1 CATDH
6 NSDNTTA
13 MLQEWLGAVGK
24 DYHSVALKVQ
34 EEPSSY
40 PDELGP
46 KHWSDKRYE
55 NVMKLKQ
62 EALIYAREQQADY
75 ILVRDWGTG
84 AVRAEVG
91 FSMSPE
97 PVLSL
102 QFMDTDSIL
111 TNNQTLKFLMAQ
123 NKSVV
128 APMLDSQ
135 TFYSNFWCGIT
146 PQGFYRR
153 TADYFPTKNR
163 QRRGCFRVPMV
174 YATFLI
180 DLRKEETSHLAF
192 YPPHPNYT
200 WAFDDIIVFAYS
212 CQEAGEGDGAFG
224 GCRGWGGCAAHLSH
238 PAGVEVHVCNQHHF
252 GYINVPVK
260 AHQTLEDDHAN
271 FVHLT
276 LEAMVDGPPM
286 QRSRHISLLPRPL
299 TKMGFDE
306 IFLINL
312 VRRPDRRQRML
323 ASLQELEIIP
333 RVVDAVDG
341 STLNSSDIKVLGV
354 DLLPGY
360 YDPFSGRTLTKG
372 EVGCFLSHYNIWKE
386 IVSRGLERSVVFED
400 DVRFEAA
407 FPARLQ
413 RLMDELEQAQQDWDL
428 IYLGR
433 KQVNDEDEAPVEG
446 VRNLVVAG
454 YSYWTLAYAI
464 SHHGAQKLLATKPLS
479 KMLPVDEYLPIMY
492 DKHPNED
499 YKRHFSPR
507 DLLVF
512 SAHPLLVYPTHYAGD
527 SNWLSDTETSTIW
540 DDDAKKTDWAG
551 SQKTLRDSRGS
562 AGHLRSTAHD
572 EL

>member
-1 CATDH
+1 LRCATDH
-6 NSDNTTA
+6 NLDNTTA
-13 MLQEWLGAVGK
+13 MLQEWLEAVGK
-24 DYHSVALKVQ
+24 DYHSVSWKVQ

-55 NVMKLKQ
+55 NLMRLKQ
-62 EALIYAREQQADY
+62 EALTYAREQQADY
-75 ILVRDWGTG
+75 ILFV
-84 AVRAEVG
+84 
-91 FSMSPE
+91 
-97 PVLSL
+97 
-102 QFMDTDSIL
+102 DTDSIL

-146 PQGFYRR
+146 PQGYYRR

-163 QRRGCFRVPMV
+163 QRVGCFSVPMV

-180 DLRKEETSHLAF
+180 DLRKEETSRLAF
-192 YPPHPNYT
+192 YPPHLNYT

-212 CQEAGEGDGAFG
+212 CQAAGA
-224 GCRGWGGCAAHLSH
+224 
-238 PAGVEVHVCNQHHF
+238 EVHVCNQQRF

-260 AHQTLEDDHAN
+260 AHQTLEDECAN

-286 QRSRHISLLPRPL
+286 QRSRHISLLPKPL

-312 VRRPDRRQRML
+312 VRRPDRRWRML
-323 ASLQELEIIP
+323 LSLQELGIAP

-354 DLLPGY
+354 DLLPGVVLGWI
-360 YDPFSGRTLTKG
+360 FTSASSLQ
-372 EVGCFLSHYNIWKE
+372 

-413 RLMDELEQAQQDWDL
+413 RLMEELEGAQQDWDL

-433 KQVNDEDEAPVEG
+433 KQVNVEDEAPVEG

-454 YSYWTLAYAI
+454 YSYWTLAYTI
-464 SHHGAQKLLATKPLS
+464 SYRGAQKLLAAKPLS
-479 KMLPVDEYLPIMY
+479 KMLPVDEFLPIMY

-499 YKRHFSPR
+499 YKQHFAPR

-540 DDDAKKTDWAG
+540 DDDAKKTNWAG
-551 SQKTLRDSRGS
+551 SQKTLRDTRGS
-562 AGHLRSTAHD
+562 TGHLRSAARD